1 MLNRPLAWGEP
12 KIAGSAGRP
21 GQGQVGLE
29 LGHREPLGTLR
40 TLAGGHLVP
49 PCRRFRVGG
58 PDGSARRTWARG
70 PPVGCCQQGPSR
82 HPSQDG
88 GPA

>member
-12 KIAGSAGRP
+12 TVAGSAGRL

-29 LGHREPLGTLR
+29 LGLHREPPGTLR
-40 TLAGGHLVP
+40 TGGHLVVP

-58 PDGSARRTWARG
+58 SDGRARRTWARG

-82 HPSQDG
+82 HRDG